1 MIQGKYGHQEPE
13 EKNGILY
20 SQIFNL
26 YQHLMTLL
34 ITEINI
40 SMICSFKV

>member
-1 MIQGKYGHQEPE
+1 MIQGKCGHQEPE

-26 YQHLMTLL
+26 YQNLMTML
-34 ITEINI
+34 IIKVNI